1 VLQASLINNGQL
13 CCAIKRVYVHRDIY
27 EQYVAPSPSVYFCN
41 ILLRYVAETGR
52 LARAMVKDVGV
63 TLGPLNNAAQYSRVV
78 ELVAD
83 AVSRGGV
90 VVAGGKKPKH
100 VEQAGFFYEPTV
112 ISNVAEGVRV
122 VDEEQ
127 FGPVLP
133 IISFDDEDEVISR
146 ANRTVYGLG
155 ASVWG
160 RDAAAVNRVACQMEA
175 GMVWTNEHAADA
187 PGLPAGGTKQSGMG
201 RSSDFTEVD
210 LNVFTEKHS
219 VKLMKLPRKKKK

>member
-1 VLQASLINNGQL
+1 VLHASLINNGQL
-13 CCAIKRVYVHRDIY
+13 CCAVKRVYVHRDIY
-27 EQYVAPSPSVYFCN
+27 EQYVAAT
-41 ILLRYVAETGR
+41 AE
-52 LARAMVKDVGV
+52 LARAMALDVGA
-63 TLGPLNNAAQYSRVV
+63 TLGPLNNAAQYARVV
-78 ELVAD
+78 DLVND

-90 VVAGGKKPKH
+90 VVAGGKKPAH
-100 VEQAGFFYEPTV
+100 VNQGGFFYEPTV
-112 ISNVAEGVRV
+112 ICNVAEGARV

-133 IISFDDEDEVISR
+133 IMVYDSEDEVVSR

-160 RDAAAVNRVACQMEA
+160 RDAVAVNRVACQMEA
-175 GMVWTNEHAADA
+175 GMVWTNAHAADA

-210 LNVFTEKHS
+210 LKTFTEMRS
-219 VKLMKLPRKKKK
+219 MKLMKLPSCLR